1 MSNLKGEIL
10 LLLFSGESPLN
21 SFQVKN
27 HFLQYLVKWD
37 VQPFCTFE
45 NKKCKHFLK
54 LACFRPKL
62 LSENEK
68 AINMGFYMLFCMLIT
83 LTRAKQCLFHQFAAE
98 TSQFRNVYIF
108 IFNCTRWS
116 HIPLKRARWWFYSI
130 LISFRRR
137 AL

>member
-98 TSQFRNVYIF
+98 TSQFRK
-108 IFNCTRWS
+108 CL
-116 HIPLKRARWWFYSI
+116 HFYFQLYKMVAHPPKEGAMVVLQYFDI
-130 LISFRRR
+130 L
-137 AL
+137 